1 MLPPVSPASKVNM
14 RHVFGAVHHRTG
26 EGQREQ
32 VRKRSRKQEEEVDSS
47 QTQAGTVHERLSG
60 RLLEVIG
67 NRMEPNRVSIR
78 LFGDVARRSEDDAE
92 VTEVQVQV

>member
-14 RHVFGAVHHRTG
+14 RHVFGAAHGRTG
-26 EGQREQ
+26 DGQREQ
-32 VRKRSRKQEEEVDSS
+32 VLRRSRKQEEEVGNG
-47 QTQAGTVHERLSG
+47 QTQAGTVHERLSR
-60 RLLEVIG
+60 RLMGVIG

-78 LFGDVARRSEDDAE
+78 LLGDVARRSEDDAE